1 MARTKLICVSL
12 SARMR
17 ELAPTI
23 NGRPAFSFGFAT
35 LDEIL
40 CAKMRAELRIETTM
54 VQNHDQ
60 NALIK
65 SRR

>member
-1 MARTKLICVSL
+1 MLQ
-12 SARMR
+12 
-17 ELAPTI
+17 LAPTI
-23 NGRPAFSFGFAT
+23 NGRPAFCFGFAT

-40 CAKMRAELRIETTM
+40 CAKKRAVLRIETAM